1 MRMNDNPV
9 FSQIETE
16 IKNNDIVLFMKG
28 TKDMPQCGFSS
39 TVVQILNRCGV
50 SFKDINVLADPALR
64 DGIKQFSNWP
74 TIPQLYIK
82 GEFIG
87 GCDIAREMYQAGE
100 LQDLL
105 KNKGLV
111 AAA

>member
-1 MRMNDNPV
+1 MNDNPV
-9 FSQIETE
+9 FSQIEE
-16 IKNNDIVLFMKG
+16 LIRNNEVVLFMKG

-39 TVVQILNRCGV
+39 AVVQILSRCGV
-50 SFKDINVLADPALR
+50 TFKDVNVLADNALR
-64 DGIKQFSNWP
+64 DGIKQFTNWP

-87 GCDIAREMYQAGE
+87 GCDIAREMYQSGE

-105 KNKGLV
+105 KEKGIK
-111 AAA
+111 AA